1 MNQGKERLGLI
12 ILAGGLGTR
21 MGCPKALLP
30 WGIDPSTTLLS
41 HMIQKGQTAGFNCI
55 CWARG
60 RVTGDYGISA

>member
-30 WGIDPSTTLLS
+30 W
-41 HMIQKGQTAGFNCI
+41 
-55 CWARG
+55 
-60 RVTGDYGISA
+60 